1 MDRHPDFIASHA
13 NLPWRSLRGMRNRI
27 AYGYYDINLDVIGD
41 AVQTALP
48 DLLARLPHYPA

>member
-1 MDRHPDFIASHA
+1 
-13 NLPWRSLRGMRNRI
+13 MRNRI